1 VGCFIL
7 MRAFRG
13 SWILLIPIMLV
24 VIGAFWELIKMLIAR
39 HERQS
44 LIDRGIDPDSVAKK
58 APTLR

>member
-24 VIGAFWELIKMLIAR
+24 VIGAFWELVKMLMAR
-39 HERQS
+39 RERQS
-44 LIDRGIDPDSVAKK
+44 LIERGIDPDSVAKK
-58 APTLR
+58 SPTLR

>member
-24 VIGAFWELIKMLIAR
+24 VIGAFWELIKMLMAR

>member
-1 VGCFIL
+1 MGCFIL

-24 VIGAFWELIKMLIAR
+24 VIGAFWELVKMLMAR
-39 HERQS
+39 RERQS
-44 LIDRGIDPDSVAKK
+44 LIERGIDPDSVAKK

>member
-24 VIGAFWELIKMLIAR
+24 VIGAFWELVKMLMAR
-39 HERQS
+39 RERQS
-44 LIDRGIDPDSVAKK
+44 LIERGIDPDSVAKK